1 VSEAQPLLEL
11 RDVAKHFGG
20 VRAVDGV
27 DLVVRRR
34 EVHGLLGENGSGK
47 STLLKVLSGYHA
59 PDRGTLTVRGEDVP
73 LPLAPG
79 AFRELGLAFV
89 HQDLAL
95 VGALTVTE
103 NLATSRLAAG
113 GRRTIRWRSERRRAA
128 DTLARYG
135 LEAIDPAAAVGE
147 LAPMQ
152 RALIAIVRAV
162 EDVRAADRDD
172 ALLVLD
178 EPTAFLPREGV
189 DTLFRLIRELVA
201 GGASVLLVTH
211 DLDEV
216 REICDRTTVL
226 RDGRNAGTV
235 DTAVTTD
242 ERLVELILGVRLEP
256 VQRAAPPARRR
267 EVAVRVR
274 GLAGAGL
281 QDLDLDLARGE
292 VVGVTGLLGSGF
304 ESVPPLLF
312 GARAGRG
319 QLELDGRIHLV
330 ADLTPAGAMRQ
341 GVACVPADRPVE
353 GAIGALS
360 VTDNVTMTTLD
371 WYRGWAGL
379 GRGRMRRAAGELAQ
393 RFDIRPGDP
402 AAPLATLSGGNQ
414 QKAVLAK
421 WLQAR
426 PRLLLLQ
433 EPTQGVDVGARR
445 QVFAA
450 VRAAAAEG
458 TTVLCASADA
468 EELAELCDRVVVLAR
483 GRPVA
488 ELAGSA
494 VTKDRI
500 TEEVL
505 TSVSMPEILDRPPEP
520 AAAAAAA
527 RGGDA

>member
-11 RDVAKHFGG
+11 RDAAKHFGG

-59 PDRGTLTVRGEDVP
+59 PDRGTLRVRGEDVP

-189 DTLFRLIRELVA
+189 DTLFGLIRELVA
-201 GGASVLLVTH
+201 AGASVLLVTH

-216 REICDRTTVL
+216 REICHRTTVL
-226 RDGRNAGTV
+226 RDGHNAGTV
-235 DTAVTTD
+235 DMAATTD

-256 VQRAAPPARRR
+256 VQRAVPPARGR

-281 QDLDLDLARGE
+281 EDLDLDLARGE
-292 VVGVTGLLGSGF
+292 VLGVTGLLGSGF

-330 ADLTPAGAMRQ
+330 ADLTPATAMRQ

-371 WYRGWAGL
+371 WYRARAL
-379 GRGRMRRAAGELAQ
+379 MRGRMRRAAGELAE

-450 VRAAAAEG
+450 VREAAAEG

-505 TSVSMPEILDRPPEP
+505 TSVSMPEILDRPQEP
-520 AAAAAAA
+520 AAAGASAH
-527 RGGDA
+527 GGDA